1 MREIWGDLLLGVGS
15 ISMRPLIPPVLFF
28 LTVIFVIIPSSPVKF
43 LLDMLREFLDRDC
56 LLIGSWVL
64 MPSLSL
70 PMDRLLTRLADDI
83 AVLIFLSKLA
93 GTPEAS
99 RSDLSRLLLDCCL
112 IFFDTFELFVS

>member
-15 ISMRPLIPPVLFF
+15 ISMRPLTPPVLFF

-99 RSDLSRLLLDCCL
+99 RSDLSRLLLDYCL